1 MTRDEP
7 SLVTQMTGTIEVE
20 KVIEH
25 EDGSATVI
33 FECDDDTRQML
44 VGEGLKALLEKAVD
58 KANSEYDYIEGL
70 PKEDESA

>member
-1 MTRDEP
+1 MTAKI
-7 SLVTQMTGTIEVE
+7 VIKEV
-20 KVIEH
+20 VEH

-44 VGEGLKALLEKAVD
+44 MGEGLKSLVEKAVD